1 MRGCGSTVV
10 DYYLHY
16 LYVYHSVS
24 VRPFAYLFLSL
35 SVEACNSNHV
45 EHNGS
50 CYYFSTSVANHSDA
64 NQSCHDIGLYLVAIE
79 TPEEQDFVVDNLL
92 NPDVNH
98 WIGLTADGS
107 GNQVWSD
114 STNVTYSNY
123 GMDEVNVFDDGGL
136 CFRIRPSNNYT
147 WYDQICSN
155 LYRYICERKTMC
167 PDTSAETPTT
177 TLYTGTSSID
187 PISILSSDATQTIQN
202 MDTSA
207 SLHDNT
213 GASSV
218 TSANMSTFAPLETT
232 DGFIYDTNNATMA
245 TPPLSSSTPTST
257 APRSSSSLP
266 SSSWTTDG
274 GFTSKS
280 YLLTSKMTAA
290 PTTHFTTTCHGKR
303 EYTRSTNFR
312 LLASN
317 STINADYIHSS
328 YSVSSHIGCAQQC
341 LANVMCTAF
350 AFLPTERLCLLG
362 ERGGTSSRFKRH
374 LGATTYLMVS
384 V

>member
-1 MRGCGSTVV
+1 LPPITPSVSITCFS
-10 DYYLHY
+10 
-16 LYVYHSVS
+16 VYHFVS
-24 VRPFAYLFLSL
+24 VRPLAYLFLSL

-50 CYYFSTSVANHSDA
+50 CYYFSTSVANNSDA

-98 WIGLTADGS
+98 WIGLTADGN

-114 STNVTYSNY
+114 GTNVTYSNY
-123 GMDEVNVFDDGGL
+123 GMDEVHVFDDGGL
-136 CFRIRPSNNYT
+136 CFRIRPSKNYT

-167 PDTSAETPTT
+167 PDTSAETPTC
-177 TLYTGTSSID
+177 TLYTGTTSID

-207 SLHDNT
+207 SLHANT
-213 GASSV
+213 GASSA
-218 TSANMSTFAPLETT
+218 TPASMSTFAPLETA
-232 DGFIYDTNNATMA
+232 DGFIYDTNNTTMA
-245 TPPLSSSTPTST
+245 TPPLSSSPPST
-257 APRSSSSLP
+257 APRSSL
-266 SSSWTTDG
+266 SWTTEG
-274 GFTSKS
+274 RFTSKS
-280 YLLTSKMTAA
+280 YQPTSKLTVT
-290 PTTHFTTTCHGKR
+290 PTTHFATSYHGKR
-303 EYTRSTNFR
+303 EYARSTNFR

-317 STINADYIHSS
+317 STIIADYVHSS
-328 YSVSSHIGCAQQC
+328 YSVSSHIGCAQRC

-350 AFLPTERLCLLG
+350 AFIPTERLCLLG
-362 ERGGTSSRFKRH
+362 EMHGTSSRFERH
-374 LGATTYLMVS
+374 RGATTYLMVS